1 MTFFVPALKDISER
15 SHPWGLPLQ
24 RAEIALHKGYLFPIE
39 REDNSLQRFGKMD
52 STNVKIF
59 CVVDEPFGKK

>member
-39 REDNSLQRFGKMD
+39 REDNSLQTIWKNGFNQCENILRGR
-52 STNVKIF
+52 
-59 CVVDEPFGKK
+59 